1 LSLVILNTDF
11 AEADEHHRS
20 PILETIAHSR
30 IMTSYIDTRVLCML
44 LLESHVAKSVRV
56 AICHRGGSVAALTEV
71 KAAAYHSVTIVV
83 DQ

>member
-1 LSLVILNTDF
+1 
-11 AEADEHHRS
+11 
-20 PILETIAHSR
+20 
-30 IMTSYIDTRVLCML
+30 ML